1 MNKSMIAFCITLLFS
16 LIASVAIAQDLN
28 LNTDTYKM
36 NFERN
41 QVENEKNCALK
52 GVERAGFVDANP
64 DLPYLLH
71 QDQYNCLK
79 ACQSDWEICR
89 SSAKGASSINNCD
102 EHRWRCTNSCNNQ
115 WYPKLQL

>member
-1 MNKSMIAFCITLLFS
+1 MIAFCITLLFS

-71 QDQYNCLK
+71 QDQYRLYHL
-79 ACQSDWEICR
+79 
-89 SSAKGASSINNCD
+89 AKMLRQMRTIIRD
-102 EHRWRCTNSCNNQ
+102 I
-115 WYPKLQL
+115 